1 MLSVVYPKD
10 ILFLLTLR
18 KDRPYQ
24 GTISCVYAHA
34 YILHILLFFLIGI
47 IDLRN
52 ILFSQ

>member
-24 GTISCVYAHA
+24 GTISMLAHIRIYAHIT
-34 YILHILLFFLIGI
+34 YIVI
-47 IDLRN
+47 
-52 ILFSQ
+52 FSYWNSRFEKYIV